1 MSTVQDNVKNVDTW
15 LRGLFIVV
23 FGIIFYVLVTVIWL
37 LVIFQF
43 VTAVVTG
50 GPNANLKD
58 FSDALT
64 QYAYQVLRYM
74 TFRTEE
80 RPWPF
85 SPWPGS
91 SSGGGT

>member
-1 MSTVQDNVKNVDTW
+1 MSTVQENVKNVDTW

-23 FGIIFYVLVTVIWL
+23 FGIIFYVLVTIIWL

-43 VTAVVTG
+43 ITAVVSG

-58 FSDALT
+58 FSEALT
-64 QYAYQVLRYM
+64 KYAYQVLRYM
-74 TFRTEE
+74 TFGTEE

-85 SPWPGS
+85 SPWPGG
-91 SSGGGT
+91 SSGTT